1 MEMKPEIEKLRF
13 LYDLGCALAARH
25 DVEGMVATA
34 IARCRELI
42 EAEGVAVLLLDEA
55 ANELYFPYSIG
66 NDPELAGRLAA
77 VRFPADRGVAGAVLR
92 EGRSRIV
99 RDTRTEVDFYPEVD
113 RSTGIETRS
122 MIAVPLLASR
132 GALGVIE
139 AVNPLGKSEFDRE
152 DLSLLESLA
161 GSLALALDNAQMVAE
176 LRDRERRLE
185 QEVAVLRRD
194 LARRDEFSEI
204 VGTGPAMSKVFR
216 LMESAVASPIS
227 VLIQGETGTGKE
239 LIARAIHRTSGRGAE
254 ALVAVNCGA
263 LPADLLESELFG
275 HARGAFTG
283 ATGEQ
288 RGLFEAAHRG
298 TIFLDEVGDLP
309 PAMQVKLLR
318 VLQDGEIMP
327 LGTTKTRRV
336 DVRVI
341 AATNRDLRAAVDAG
355 TFRADLYYRIAAF
368 PILVPPLREHRE
380 DIPLLV
386 EQFVVAACQRHGGKR
401 LGRIEIGT
409 IEMLSRYS
417 WPGNVRQL
425 RNEIERAVALT
436 PAGEPLSPEIFSDS
450 VRGMESTP
458 GSGTIEEAAA
468 TGHKTLREARDAF
481 EARYIAAALDRHD
494 GNVSRTAENLG
505 ISRVMLQR
513 KLKDLG
519 LR

>member
-1 MEMKPEIEKLRF
+1 MKPEIEKLRF

-25 DVEGMVATA
+25 DVEGLVATA
-34 IARCRELI
+34 IARCRELLD
-42 EAEGVAVLLLDEA
+42 AEGVAVLLLDEA
-55 ANELYFPYSIG
+55 AGELYFPYSTG
-66 NDPELAGRLAA
+66 NDPELPGRLSS
-77 VRFPADRGVAGAVLR
+77 VRFPANRGVAGAVLR
-92 EGRSRIV
+92 DERSRIV
-99 RDTRTEVDFYPEVD
+99 RDTRTEPDFYPEVD
-113 RSTGIETRS
+113 RTTGIETRS
-122 MIAVPLLASR
+122 MLAVPLLASR

-139 AVNPLGKSEFDRE
+139 AVNPLAKPEFDKE

-161 GSLALALDNAQMVAE
+161 GSLALALDNVQMLAE
-176 LRDRERRLE
+176 LRDREQRLR

-239 LIARAIHRTSGRGAE
+239 LVARAIHQASGRGSE

-283 ATGEQ
+283 ATNEQ

-341 AATNRDLRAAVDAG
+341 AATNRDLRTAVDTG
-355 TFRADLYYRIAAF
+355 VFRADLYYRIAAF
-368 PILVPPLREHRE
+368 PIPVPPLREHRE
-380 DIPLLV
+380 DIPFLV
-386 EQFVVAACQRHGGKR
+386 EQFVVSACQRHGGKR
-401 LGRIEIGT
+401 IGRIALDT
-409 IEMLSRYS
+409 VEMLSRYD
-417 WPGNVRQL
+417 WPGNVREL

-436 PAGEPLSPEIFSDS
+436 PDGDPLRTETFSDT
-450 VRGMESTP
+450 VRGEGSRHGGAFADDRVTSTTEP
-458 GSGTIEEAAA
+458 
-468 TGHKTLREARDAF
+468 LREARDAF
-481 EARYIAAALDRHD
+481 EARYITAALDRHE
-494 GNVSRTAENLG
+494 GNVSRTAESLG

-513 KLKDLG
+513 KMKDFK